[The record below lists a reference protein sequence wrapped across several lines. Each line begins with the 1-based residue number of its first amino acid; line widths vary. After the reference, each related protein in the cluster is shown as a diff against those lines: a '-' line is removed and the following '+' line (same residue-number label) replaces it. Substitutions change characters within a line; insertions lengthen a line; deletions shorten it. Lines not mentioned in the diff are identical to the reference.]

1 MTVTSVEKD
10 FERLTLTVVAQFDA
24 PVERVW
30 QLWADP
36 RRLERWW
43 GPPTYPATFL
53 EHDLSPGGPVTYY
66 MTGPDG
72 DMSCGWWRVISVDAP
87 KYLEFIDGFAD
98 EHGAPV
104 ADAPTTTVQ
113 AQLSEHEGGTRMEI
127 RSIFS
132 SSDHMEQIVRM
143 GAVDVFVQSISQMDA
158 VLAD

>member
-1 MTVTSVEKD
+1 MTVSSVEKD

-24 PVERVW
+24 PVERIW

-53 EHDLSPGGPVTYY
+53 KHDLSPGGAVTYY
-66 MTGPDG
+66 LTGPDG
-72 DMSCGWWRVISVDAP
+72 DMSRGWWRVISVDAP
-87 KYLEFIDGFAD
+87 TYLEFIDGFAD

-132 SSDHMEQIVRM
+132 SLDHMEQTVRM